1 MNHNLDPNN
10 ASWQHLHPLSPVFMM
25 GRDRGRDDHYVGAL
39 LWAIILLP
47 LTVLGCVLS
56 WRSSGYALIGDT
68 FYFKKGVFMRQNHSA
83 KFDRIKGVIIDQ
95 PVLPSIFGMSHV
107 EVELYGG
114 DRSGIILGFMS
125 TDKAL
130 QFQTQILT
138 VQQQIGRAYA
148 PQGMGTT
155 PPTMGAANPVMGTS
169 MQNLSPVT
177 PATVGTSSVPNPDF
191 SGNKL
196 IYKVPFSRSM
206 LVGFLGLFSLRAFLL
221 LSCVLISAI
230 VFALI
235 KADPVTPASLVF
247 LTGGAWI
254 CYGFVEA
261 AESVGFQA
269 VLTPQ
274 GISISTGMFHRRH
287 FTIKPE
293 VVHGLVVKQ
302 YFWWRP
308 FGFYR
313 VSGIYREFGS
323 ASSTRM
329 LSTVLLPAGKEADM
343 FRAIWLLYPDLGVAD
358 PVGTLRFG
366 LHGSGDGYGYV
377 VNPPRAK
384 IFDPLTYKRNA
395 HLLTSTH
402 LLVRSKRFL
411 RELTMIP
418 YARIQQIRVKQS
430 ALAAQYNLADI
441 SVELVDGQS
450 SGPKGLDHL
459 DVDVARYLYQ
469 ELQRRSAGQPNSHG
483 IIDVNINPEIDWYQR
498 VYNGL

>member
-1 MNHNLDPNN
+1 MNHNLEPNN

-56 WRSSGYALIGDT
+56 WRASGYALVGDT
-68 FYFKKGVFMRQNHSA
+68 FYCKKGVFRRQNHSA

-107 EVELYGG
+107 ELELYGG

-125 TDKAL
+125 TAKAL
-130 QFQTQILT
+130 QFQTQLLT
-138 VQQQIGRAYA
+138 AQQQFAGAYA
-148 PQGMGTT
+148 P
-155 PPTMGAANPVMGTS
+155 PVAS
-169 MQNLSPVT
+169 
-177 PATVGTSSVPNPDF
+177 ATVGTSSVPNPDF

-196 IYKVPFSRSM
+196 IYKVPFHRTI

-221 LSCVLISAI
+221 LSCVLVTAI

-235 KADPVTPASLVF
+235 KGDPVTPASLVF
-247 LTGGAWI
+247 ITGGAWI

-293 VVHGLVVKQ
+293 LVHGLEVKQ

-323 ASSTRM
+323 DSSTRM
-329 LSTVLLPAGKEADM
+329 LSNVLLPAGKEADM

-358 PVGTLRFG
+358 PVGTLRHG
-366 LHGSGDGYGYV
+366 IHGSGDGYGYV
-377 VNPPRAK
+377 VNPSRAK

-402 LLVRSKRFL
+402 LLVRSKRVL

-459 DVDVARYLYQ
+459 DVDVARYLYH

-483 IIDVNINPEIDWYQR
+483 IVDVNINPEIDWYQR